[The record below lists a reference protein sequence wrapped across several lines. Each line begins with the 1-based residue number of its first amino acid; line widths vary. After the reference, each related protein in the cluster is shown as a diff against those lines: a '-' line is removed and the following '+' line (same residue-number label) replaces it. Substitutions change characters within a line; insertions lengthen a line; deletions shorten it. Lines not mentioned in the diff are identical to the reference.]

1 MNESKLIVFV
11 DNIGR
16 TIVGESIDPSS
27 NNSIRVKNPAII
39 WAQPNQQNGQLNI
52 QVIPLFFREL
62 LAGKSKEEGVIWEYL
77 TSNITVA
84 TNLELDARLVTQYKQ
99 ITTAQPAIPSNTG
112 NPPKI
117 VKLFD
122 SVEEEKKA

>member
-1 MNESKLIVFV
+1 MENKLIIFI

-16 TIVGESIDPSS
+16 TIVGEQVNSTSDKSIK
-27 NNSIRVKNPAII
+27 VKNPAII

-77 TSNITVA
+77 TSNITIA
-84 TNLELDARLVTQYKQ
+84 TNLELDTRLTSQYRQ
-99 ITTAQPAIPSNTG
+99 ITSAQPVIPSGAGT
-112 NPPKI
+112 PPKVI
-117 VKLFD
+117 KLFD
-122 SVEEEKKA
+122 SDEDEKKA